1 MIAMMIRRENEG
13 ISSIEMEHPH
23 TIAKTV
29 CMHGTAQQILKQAM
43 GSHINYDYELLHYL
57 DQQK

>member
-1 MIAMMIRRENEG
+1 MIRRENEG